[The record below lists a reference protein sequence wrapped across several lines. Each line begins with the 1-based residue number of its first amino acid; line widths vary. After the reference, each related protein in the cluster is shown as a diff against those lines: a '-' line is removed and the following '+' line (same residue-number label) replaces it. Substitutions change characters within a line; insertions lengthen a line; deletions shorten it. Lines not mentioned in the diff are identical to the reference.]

1 MAKVTV
7 NVQLTF
13 EVSEDINVSIPLE
26 AIEDELKVE
35 LNETLQ
41 PGGCMMVDIAG
52 VTVSRTFD
60 TFIPVEL
67 VSACVVP

>member
-13 EVSEDINVSIPLE
+13 EVDENANITIPLE
-26 AIEDELKVE
+26 AIEDELKAE
-35 LNETLQ
+35 LNEVLH
-41 PGGCMMVDIAG
+41 PGGCMLVDLAG
-52 VTVSRTFD
+52 VTVFRKNS

-67 VSACVVP
+67 VSACVVD